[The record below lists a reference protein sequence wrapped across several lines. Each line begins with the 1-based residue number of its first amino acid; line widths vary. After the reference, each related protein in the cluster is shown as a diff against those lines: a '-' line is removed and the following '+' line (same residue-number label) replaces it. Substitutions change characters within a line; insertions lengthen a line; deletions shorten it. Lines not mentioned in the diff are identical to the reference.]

1 MAEELNS
8 NPIIP
13 MPIVKKKRWYKKWW
27 GITILVFIILT
38 VVLSGVVVY
47 QIITLMKSSNGEIV
61 NNKICN
67 VSVDSDP
74 FIGSPNS
81 KVTIIGFE
89 DFECPY
95 CAEANPIIK
104 ELVSSYGDQVQ
115 FVYRDFPMTE
125 IHSSTQKAHEAA
137 DCANE
142 QGKFWQMHDKLYQN
156 QDKLSVDDLKQ
167 YAVQLGL
174 DTNTFNTCLDSGRY
188 IKEIEKDRTDAM
200 AIPVKDGSVD
210 DYYCHVNGT
219 PTWFVNGIKVE
230 GVVPLD
236 SFKGLIDI
244 LLAD

>member
-1 MAEELNS
+1 MEELNP

-13 MPIVKKKRWYKKWW
+13 MPAVKKKRWYKKWW
-27 GITILVFIILT
+27 GITILVFMLLTIVLAAILA
-38 VVLSGVVVY
+38 Y
-47 QIITLMKSSNGEIV
+47 QIITLLKNSEGEIT
-61 NNKICN
+61 NNKVCD
-67 VSVDSDP
+67 VSVDNDP
-74 FIGSPNS
+74 SIGVPNS

-95 CAEANPIIK
+95 CAEADPIIR
-104 ELVSSYGDQVQ
+104 ELVSFYGDKVQ
-115 FVYRDFPMTE
+115 FVFRDFPISD
-125 IHSSTQKAHEAA
+125 IHPSAQKAHEAA
-137 DCANE
+137 ECANE
-142 QGKFWQMHDKLYQN
+142 QGKFWQMHDKIYLN

-174 DTNTFNTCLDSGRY
+174 NENIFNTCLDSGRY

-200 AIPVKDGSVD
+200 VIPVKGGAVD

-230 GVVPLD
+230 GVIPLD